1 MLQVPINNLKDLPLL
16 RQWQQEKK
24 LIAFALCTEE
34 LAIVALNILLFPP
47 VNFRQNAAKRDAISH

>member
-16 RQWQQEKK
+16 KQWRQEKN

-34 LAIVALNILLFPP
+34 LAGVTLNILLFPP
-47 VNFRQNAAKRDAISH
+47 VNFWQNAAKRDAICH